1 MKIDLVAATA
11 SGPTELAAFDAALLV
26 TGLANY
32 NLIYLS
38 SVIPPGAELHQAE
51 TTDPGGA
58 WGDRLY
64 LVAAQHRTSTLGGQ
78 VWAGIGWVQD
88 SATGAGLFVEH
99 HGDREDAV
107 RADIEQSL
115 KALMHGR
122 RIDFGQMQAR
132 VTGGTCLGEPLC
144 ALVAA
149 AYECRPWS
157 S

>member
-1 MKIDLVAATA
+1 MNIDLVAATA
-11 SGPTELAAFDAALLV
+11 TGPTELAAFDAALLA

-38 SVIPPGAELHQAE
+38 SVIPPGSELHHAK
-51 TTDPGGA
+51 TTDPGGL

-64 LVAAQHRTSTLGGQ
+64 VVAAQHRTSTLNEQ

-88 SATGAGLFVEH
+88 DTTGAGLFVEH
-99 HGDREDAV
+99 HGDDENTV
-107 RADIEQSL
+107 RTDIELSL

-122 RIDFGQMQAR
+122 NVDFGEIHTR
-132 VTGGTCLGEPLC
+132 LTGGTCLGQPVC

-149 AYECRPWS
+149 AYESRPWRT
-157 S
+157 

>member
-1 MKIDLVAATA
+1 MNIDIVAATA

-38 SVIPPGAELHQAE
+38 SVIPPGAVLHLVE

-64 LVAAQHRTSTLGGQ
+64 VVAAQHRTSTPGEQ
-78 VWAGIGWVQD
+78 VWAGIGWVQND
-88 SATGAGLFVEH
+88 LTGAGLFVEH
-99 HGDREDAV
+99 QGGHEDTV
-107 RADIEQSL
+107 RADIELSL
-115 KALMHGR
+115 KALMQGR
-122 RIDFGQMQAR
+122 SIDYGEIQAR
-132 VTGGTCLGEPLC
+132 VTGGTCLGQPIC

-149 AYECRPWS
+149 AYQSRPWGT
-157 S
+157 

>member
-1 MKIDLVAATA
+1 MNIDLVAATA

-32 NLIYLS
+32 NLIFLS
-38 SVIPPGAELHQAE
+38 SVIPPATVLHHAE

-64 LVAAQHRTSTLGGQ
+64 VVAAQHRTSTPGEQ
-78 VWAGIGWVQD
+78 AWAGIGWVQD
-88 SATGAGLFVEH
+88 DTTGAGLFVEH
-99 HGDREDAV
+99 HGDHEDSV
-107 RADIEQSL
+107 RTEIELSL

-122 RIDFGQMQAR
+122 NVDFGEIHTRLA
-132 VTGGTCLGEPLC
+132 GGTCSGQPIC

-149 AYECRPWS
+149 AYESRPWRT
-157 S
+157 